1 MFFNS
6 YALGSLRSF
15 MLKTERQTIQ
25 TEKLTEKMQDWN
37 QILANSR
44 LACKVLPNVLL
55 DFNKNEKTALDLF
68 LHTA

>member
-25 TEKLTEKMQDWN
+25 TEKLTEKMQD
-37 QILANSR
+37 
-44 LACKVLPNVLL
+44 
-55 DFNKNEKTALDLF
+55 
-68 LHTA
+68 